1 VRAVEWGGATV
12 LHFLPMRWSANAN
25 ESRGRRKPEWAGA
38 RPLIAFLIAAAAAA
52 ACVDKDQT
60 QKLAKTF
67 ETGPQH
73 PDEAPKML
81 NKELPFHYPQAL
93 FAKKVQGNV
102 TLRLFIDRDGHVR
115 PDSTQV
121 VESSGYASFD
131 SAAIRGSQ
139 ELQFVPA
146 KTKGEP
152 QPVTILFPVYFRF
165 PGAPPL
171 PGDTVLKKGQGP
183 GSKG

>member
-1 VRAVEWGGATV
+1 MTVDAAGRKSHRERRALGTRLLAWLLVVGVLAATAC
-12 LHFLPMRWSANAN
+12 MDN
-25 ESRGRRKPEWAGA
+25 EQSN
-38 RPLIAFLIAAAAAA
+38 
-52 ACVDKDQT
+52 
-60 QKLAKTF
+60 KLAKSL

-81 NKELPFHYPQAL
+81 NKELPFHYPPVL

-102 TLRLFIDRDGHVR
+102 TLRLFIDRDGHIR

-139 ELQFVPA
+139 ELRFVPA

-171 PGDTVLKKGQGP
+171 PGDTVLKKQGTKP
-183 GSKG
+183 

>member
-1 VRAVEWGGATV
+1 MRCIALSWIPISRLEPCVVPLLLVAAMSTV
-12 LHFLPMRWSANAN
+12 
-25 ESRGRRKPEWAGA
+25 
-38 RPLIAFLIAAAAAA
+38 
-52 ACVDKDQT
+52 ACVDKEQS
-60 QKLAKTF
+60 QKLMKGF
-67 ETGPQH
+67 EAGPQH

-81 NKELPFHYPQAL
+81 NKELPFHYPPVL

-102 TLRLFIDRDGHVR
+102 TLRLYIDRDGHVR
-115 PDSTQV
+115 PDSTQI
-121 VESSGYASFD
+121 VESSGYAAFD

-171 PGDTVLKKGQGP
+171 PGDTVLKKGAR
-183 GSKG
+183 

>member
-1 VRAVEWGGATV
+1 MRAVEGKGESA
-12 LHFLPMRWSANAN
+12 LHFLPMRRNSDASGSKN
-25 ESRGRRKPEWAGA
+25 RRKPAVAGIRLA
-38 RPLIAFLIAAAAAA
+38 VAFLLVAAIAG

-60 QKLAKTF
+60 QKLAKSF

-81 NKELPFHYPQAL
+81 NKELPFHYPPAL

-171 PGDTVLKKGQGP
+171 PGDTVLKKGQVP
-183 GSKG
+183 KG

>member
-1 VRAVEWGGATV
+1 MRSSRELEV
-12 LHFLPMRWSANAN
+12 LHFFSMRRVLILLAVSLVA
-25 ESRGRRKPEWAGA
+25 AG
-38 RPLIAFLIAAAAAA
+38 
-52 ACVDKDQT
+52 CVDKEQS
-60 QKLAKTF
+60 QKLMKSF
-67 ETGPQH
+67 ENGPQH

-81 NKELPFHYPQAL
+81 NKELPFHYPPAL

-152 QPVTILFPVYFRF
+152 QAVTILFPVYFRF

-171 PGDTVLKKGQGP
+171 PGDTVLKKGDRDGR
-183 GSKG
+183 KGLGDRG

>member
-1 VRAVEWGGATV
+1 MSGRSGVKESFLEPASDLGRRAVAWLLLAAVLGG
-12 LHFLPMRWSANAN
+12 
-25 ESRGRRKPEWAGA
+25 
-38 RPLIAFLIAAAAAA
+38 
-52 ACVDKDQT
+52 CVDKEQS
-60 QKLAKTF
+60 QRLAKTF
-67 ETGPQH
+67 ESGPQH

-81 NKELPFHYPQAL
+81 NKELPFHYPPAL

-115 PDSTQV
+115 ADSTQV
-121 VESSGYASFD
+121 VESSGYPSLD

-152 QPVTILFPVYFRF
+152 LAVTILFPVYFRF

-171 PGDTVLKKGQGP
+171 PGDTVLQKGQGAR
-183 GSKG
+183 G

>member
-1 VRAVEWGGATV
+1 MNPAVASFTHRSHCPIGAS
-12 LHFLPMRWSANAN
+12 MRVCCALLLSTIVA
-25 ESRGRRKPEWAGA
+25 S
-38 RPLIAFLIAAAAAA
+38 
-52 ACVDKDQT
+52 ACVDKEQS
-60 QKLAKTF
+60 QKLMKSF

-73 PDEAPKML
+73 PEEPPKML
-81 NKELPFHYPQAL
+81 NKELPFHYPMAL

-115 PDSTQV
+115 PESTQV

-152 QPVTILFPVYFRF
+152 QAVTILFPVYFRF

-171 PGDTVLKKGQGP
+171 PGDTVLKKSQGAR
-183 GSKG
+183 

>member
-1 VRAVEWGGATV
+1 MKGVVINSGQTGYP
-12 LHFLPMRWSANAN
+12 HFRSLTFA
-25 ESRGRRKPEWAGA
+25 
-38 RPLIAFLIAAAAAA
+38 IAAVAMVAA
-52 ACVDKDQT
+52 ACVDKEQSE
-60 QKLAKTF
+60 KMAKTF
-67 ETGPQH
+67 EAGPQH
-73 PDEAPKML
+73 PDAAPKML
-81 NKELPFHYPQAL
+81 NKELPFHYPPAL

-115 PDSTQV
+115 SDSTQV

-152 QPVTILFPVYFRF
+152 HSVTILFPVYFRF

-183 GSKG
+183 RG

>member
-1 VRAVEWGGATV
+1 MSRKAPRSIDDRQV
-12 LHFLPMRWSANAN
+12 SAQ
-25 ESRGRRKPEWAGA
+25 AGA
-38 RPLIAFLIAAAAAA
+38 RLLVWLCSCAFVAV
-52 ACVDKDQT
+52 ACMDKEQT
-60 QKLAKTF
+60 QKLAKSF

-73 PDEAPKML
+73 PEEAPKML
-81 NKELPFHYPQAL
+81 NKELPFHYPPAL
-93 FAKKVQGNV
+93 YAKKVQGNV
-102 TLRLFIDRDGHVR
+102 TLRLFIDREGHVR
-115 PDSTQV
+115 ADSTQV
-121 VESSGYASFD
+121 VESSGYPSFD

-183 GSKG
+183 RD

>member
-1 VRAVEWGGATV
+1 
-12 LHFLPMRWSANAN
+12 MR
-25 ESRGRRKPEWAGA
+25 
-38 RPLIAFLIAAAAAA
+38 LTFFLIAWLGAT
-52 ACVDKDQT
+52 ACVDKEQS
-60 QKLAKTF
+60 QKLMKSF
-67 ETGPQH
+67 ENGPAH

-81 NKELPFHYPQAL
+81 NKELPFHYPPSL
-93 FAKKVQGNV
+93 YAKKVQGNV

-115 PDSTQV
+115 PDSTQI

-171 PGDTVLKKGQGP
+171 PGDTVLKQGNR
-183 GSKG
+183 G

>member
-1 VRAVEWGGATV
+1 MSGR
-12 LHFLPMRWSANAN
+12 
-25 ESRGRRKPEWAGA
+25 SRVNDSFSDQAWELGRRPVA
-38 RPLIAFLIAAAAAA
+38 LLLLAAVLGG
-52 ACVDKDQT
+52 CVDKEQS

-67 ETGPQH
+67 ESGPQH

-81 NKELPFHYPQAL
+81 NKELPFHYPPAL

-115 PDSTQV
+115 ADSTQV
-121 VESSGYASFD
+121 VESSGYASLD

-152 QPVTILFPVYFRF
+152 LSVTILFPVYFRF

-171 PGDTVLKKGQGP
+171 PGDTVLNKGTRD
-183 GSKG
+183 

>member
-1 VRAVEWGGATV
+1 MRAVEWGGETV
-12 LHFLPMRWSANAN
+12 LHFLPMRRSTDAT
-25 ESRGRRKPEWAGA
+25 ESKDRRKPEWTGA
-38 RPLIAFLIAAAAAA
+38 RPLIALLIAAAAAG

-60 QKLAKTF
+60 QKLAKSF

-115 PDSTQV
+115 PESTQV
-121 VESSGYASFD
+121 VEASGYAAFD

-165 PGAPPL
+165 PGAPLL
-171 PGDTVLKKGQGP
+171 PGDTVLKKGQGQ
-183 GSKG
+183 GSKK

>member
-1 VRAVEWGGATV
+1 MRVEWEGETV
-12 LHFLPMRWSANAN
+12 LHFLPMKRSADES
-25 ESRGRRKPEWAGA
+25 ESRDRRRPEWAGA
-38 RPLIAFLIAAAAAA
+38 RRLAAFLLVAAVAG
-52 ACVDKDQT
+52 ACVDKEQT
-60 QKLAKTF
+60 QKLAKSF

-81 NKELPFHYPQAL
+81 NKELPFHYPPAL
-93 FAKKVQGNV
+93 FAKRVQGNV

-121 VESSGYASFD
+121 VESSGYPPFD

-152 QPVTILFPVYFRF
+152 QSVTILFPVYFRF

-183 GSKG
+183 KG

>member
-1 VRAVEWGGATV
+1 MSGAVIGKAET
-12 LHFLPMRWSANAN
+12 
-25 ESRGRRKPEWAGA
+25 GRRW
-38 RPLIAFLIAAAAAA
+38 PLRRYVRSLVFVGIALATAALG
-52 ACVDKDQT
+52 CVDKEQSD
-60 QKLAKTF
+60 KLAKTF
-67 ETGPQH
+67 ESGPLH

-81 NKELPFHYPQAL
+81 NKELPFHYPPAL

-115 PDSTQV
+115 SDSTQV
-121 VESSGYASFD
+121 VESSGYAAFD

-152 QPVTILFPVYFRF
+152 QPVTILFPVYFRY

-171 PGDTVLKKGQGP
+171 PGDTVLKKR
-183 GSKG
+183 

>member
-1 VRAVEWGGATV
+1 MEWGGETV
-12 LHFLPMRWSANAN
+12 LHFLPMRRNPERS
-25 ESRGRRKPEWAGA
+25 ESRDHREPVWSGA
-38 RPLIAFLIAAAAAA
+38 RRFVPLILILAVAA

-60 QKLAKTF
+60 QKLAKSF

-115 PDSTQV
+115 PDTTQV

-152 QPVTILFPVYFRF
+152 QSVTILFPVYFRF

-171 PGDTVLKKGQGP
+171 PGDTVLKKGQG
-183 GSKG
+183 SKG

>member
-1 VRAVEWGGATV
+1 MRRAVLSHLSALRAHRLLALILLAALSAT
-12 LHFLPMRWSANAN
+12 
-25 ESRGRRKPEWAGA
+25 G
-38 RPLIAFLIAAAAAA
+38 
-52 ACVDKDQT
+52 CVDKEQS
-60 QKLAKTF
+60 QKLMKSF

-81 NKELPFHYPQAL
+81 NKELPFHYPPVL

-102 TLRLFIDRDGHVR
+102 TLRLFLDRDGHVR

-152 QPVTILFPVYFRF
+152 QAVTILFPVYFRF

-171 PGDTVLKKGQGP
+171 PGDTVLKK
-183 GSKG
+183 

>member
-1 VRAVEWGGATV
+1 VERDGATV
-12 LHFLPMRWSANAN
+12 LHFVPMTRNADTCD
-25 ESRGRRKPEWAGA
+25 SRVGRRPECSGP
-38 RPLIAFLIAAAAAA
+38 RLLVAFLLLAAAVG

-60 QKLAKTF
+60 QKLAKSF

-81 NKELPFHYPQAL
+81 NKELPFHYPPAL
-93 FAKKVQGNV
+93 FAKRVQGNV

-121 VESSGYASFD
+121 VESSGYAPFD

-171 PGDTVLKKGQGP
+171 PGDTVLKKSQGP
-183 GSKG
+183 KG

>member
-1 VRAVEWGGATV
+1 MSGRSGVNDSLFDRASD
-12 LHFLPMRWSANAN
+12 L
-25 ESRGRRKPEWAGA
+25 GRRPVAW
-38 RPLIAFLIAAAAAA
+38 LLLAAVLGG
-52 ACVDKDQT
+52 CVDKEQS

-67 ETGPQH
+67 ESGPQH

-81 NKELPFHYPQAL
+81 NKELPFHYPPAL

-115 PDSTQV
+115 ADSTQV
-121 VESSGYASFD
+121 VESSGYPSLD

-152 QPVTILFPVYFRF
+152 LSVTILFPVYFRF

-171 PGDTVLKKGQGP
+171 PGDTVLNKGTRD
-183 GSKG
+183 

>member
-1 VRAVEWGGATV
+1 MRRAVLSRLSAFRKHRV
-12 LHFLPMRWSANAN
+12 LPVILLAALSAM
-25 ESRGRRKPEWAGA
+25 G
-38 RPLIAFLIAAAAAA
+38 
-52 ACVDKDQT
+52 CVDKEQS
-60 QKLAKTF
+60 QKLMKSF

-81 NKELPFHYPQAL
+81 NKELPFNYPSAL
-93 FAKKVQGNV
+93 YAKKVQGNV

-152 QPVTILFPVYFRF
+152 QAVTILFPVYFRF

-171 PGDTVLKKGQGP
+171 PGDTVLKKGSRG
-183 GSKG
+183 

>member
-1 VRAVEWGGATV
+1 VEWNGETV
-12 LHFLPMRWSANAN
+12 LHFVSMKRNADATD
-25 ESRGRRKPEWAGA
+25 SRDRRKPGWTGA
-38 RPLIAFLIAAAAAA
+38 RQVIAFLLVVATGG

-60 QKLAKTF
+60 QKLAKSF

-115 PDSTQV
+115 ADSTQV
-121 VESSGYASFD
+121 VESSGYPAFD

-152 QPVTILFPVYFRF
+152 QSVTILFPVYFRF

-171 PGDTVLKKGQGP
+171 PGDTVLRKGQGP
-183 GSKG
+183 RG

>member
-1 VRAVEWGGATV
+1 MRHGVPGSTRS
-12 LHFLPMRWSANAN
+12 FL
-25 ESRGRRKPEWAGA
+25 RRFKPEA
-38 RPLIAFLIAAAAAA
+38 RVLSALVLCASFGVG
-52 ACVDKDQT
+52 ACVDKEQS
-60 QKLAKTF
+60 QKLAKSF

-73 PDEAPKML
+73 PDEPPKML
-81 NKELPFHYPQAL
+81 NKELPFHYPSAL

-102 TLRLFIDRDGHVR
+102 TLRLYIDRDGHVHS
-115 PDSTQV
+115 DSTQI
-121 VESSGYASFD
+121 VESSGYAAFD

-171 PGDTVLKKGQGP
+171 PGDTVLKKGQGAL
-183 GSKG
+183 

>member
-1 VRAVEWGGATV
+1 MSGR
-12 LHFLPMRWSANAN
+12 
-25 ESRGRRKPEWAGA
+25 SRVNDSFSDQAWELGRRPVA
-38 RPLIAFLIAAAAAA
+38 LLLLAAVLGG
-52 ACVDKDQT
+52 CVDKEQS

-67 ETGPQH
+67 ESGPQH

-81 NKELPFHYPQAL
+81 NKELPFHYPPAL

-115 PDSTQV
+115 ADSTQV
-121 VESSGYASFD
+121 VESSGYSSLD

-152 QPVTILFPVYFRF
+152 LSVTILFPVYFRF

-171 PGDTVLKKGQGP
+171 PGDTVLNKGTRD
-183 GSKG
+183 

>member
-1 VRAVEWGGATV
+1 MANGQVEDGDLWRAQKADRCRCPEPARHVD
-12 LHFLPMRWSANAN
+12 
-25 ESRGRRKPEWAGA
+25 RRPVYLLAAGA
-38 RPLIAFLIAAAAAA
+38 ALSAT
-52 ACVDKDQT
+52 ACVDKEQS
-60 QKLAKTF
+60 QKLMKSF

-81 NKELPFHYPQAL
+81 NKELPFNYPPAL
-93 FAKKVQGNV
+93 YAKKVQGNV

-152 QPVTILFPVYFRF
+152 QAVTICVQILPPRAFLIGCRQLQCSPE
-165 PGAPPL
+165 APLYLL
-171 PGDTVLKKGQGP
+171 PARQP
-183 GSKG
+183 IP

>member
-1 VRAVEWGGATV
+1 MPATSVRVRRR
-12 LHFLPMRWSANAN
+12 MRA
-25 ESRGRRKPEWAGA
+25 EVPRLLVR
-38 RPLIAFLIAAAAAA
+38 LLCLAAAFTIA
-52 ACVDKDQT
+52 ACVDKEQS

-67 ETGPQH
+67 ESGPQH

-81 NKELPFHYPQAL
+81 NKELPFHYPPAL

-102 TLRLFIDRDGHVR
+102 TLKLFIDRDGHVH
-115 PDSTQV
+115 PDSTQI
-121 VESSGYASFD
+121 VESSGYAAFD

-152 QPVTILFPVYFRF
+152 QAVTILFPVFFRF

-171 PGDTVLKKGQGP
+171 PGDTVLKK
-183 GSKG
+183 

>member
-1 VRAVEWGGATV
+1 
-12 LHFLPMRWSANAN
+12 MRRSADAY
-25 ESRGRRKPEWAGA
+25 ESRDRRKPKWIGA
-38 RPLIAFLIAAAAAA
+38 RRLIAFVVAVATAG

-60 QKLAKTF
+60 QKLAKSF

-171 PGDTVLKKGQGP
+171 PGDTVLKKSQGP
-183 GSKG
+183 KG

>member
-1 VRAVEWGGATV
+1 MQSAPELSLLNFAT
-12 LHFLPMRWSANAN
+12 MRRVGLAWLQI
-25 ESRGRRKPEWAGA
+25 SRLAALVA
-38 RPLIAFLIAAAAAA
+38 RLMLVAAAMSTT
-52 ACVDKDQT
+52 ACVDKDQS
-60 QKLAKTF
+60 QKLMKSF

-81 NKELPFHYPQAL
+81 NKELPFHYPPSL
-93 FAKKVQGNV
+93 YAKKVQGNV
-102 TLRLFIDRDGHVR
+102 TLRLFIDRDGRVR
-115 PDSTQV
+115 PDSTQI
-121 VESSGYASFD
+121 VESSGYAAFD

-171 PGDTVLKKGQGP
+171 PGDTVLKKGQDR
-183 GSKG
+183 

>member
-1 VRAVEWGGATV
+1 MRRAVLSRLSV
-12 LHFLPMRWSANAN
+12 LREHHVLSVI
-25 ESRGRRKPEWAGA
+25 
-38 RPLIAFLIAAAAAA
+38 LLAALSAA
-52 ACVDKDQT
+52 ACVDKEQS
-60 QKLAKTF
+60 QKLMKSF

-81 NKELPFHYPQAL
+81 NKELPFHYPSVL
-93 FAKKVQGNV
+93 YAKKVQGNV

-115 PDSTQV
+115 ADSTQV

-152 QPVTILFPVYFRF
+152 QAVTILFPVYFRF

-171 PGDTVLKKGQGP
+171 PGDTVLKK
-183 GSKG
+183 